1 MAFDAL
7 DAQLRQL
14 QGDIVAKSN
23 QGLMYGGTTKSEYD
37 FLAKAAMDDTKGP
50 NFYSFMAGISAGN
63 LAQQEAQ
70 QQQYD
75 RAQGLRDLNSQLIYR
90 DAQARNVNAQAAGQ
104 EATNPYIPDVQRSNI
119 GQTRANTES
128 TLANAQGQQNINPY
142 LAAGQQADNSYKA
155 AMASNTVANAAGQ
168 FNINPYLA
176 AGQQADNS
184 YKAAMA
190 SNTVANAVG
199 QFNINPHLAE
209 TQKAIIADKQT
220 SGYGG
225 LTAQQ
230 AQALAAQQKAQAP
243 VPATGTPPPATT
255 AAQPAPQLA
264 PALTPQ
270 VVSTLQGVY
279 GKLTDPTYQPSA
291 AEIAALDVWRA
302 AGKPVLPGA
311 AP

>member
-37 FLAKAAMDDTKGP
+37 FLSKAAMDDTKGP

-70 QQQYD
+70 QQQYE

-155 AMASNTVANAAGQ
+155 AMASNTVANAA
-168 FNINPYLA
+168 
-176 AGQQADNS
+176 
-184 YKAAMA
+184 
-190 SNTVANAVG
+190 G

>member
-1 MAFDAL
+1 
-7 DAQLRQL
+7 
-14 QGDIVAKSN
+14 
-23 QGLMYGGTTKSEYD
+23 
-37 FLAKAAMDDTKGP
+37 
-50 NFYSFMAGISAGN
+50 
-63 LAQQEAQ
+63 
-70 QQQYD
+70 
-75 RAQGLRDLNSQLIYR
+75 
-90 DAQARNVNAQAAGQ
+90 
-104 EATNPYIPDVQRSNI
+104 
-119 GQTRANTES
+119 
-128 TLANAQGQQNINPY
+128 
-142 LAAGQQADNSYKA
+142 
-155 AMASNTVANAAGQ
+155 
-168 FNINPYLA
+168 
-176 AGQQADNS
+176 
-184 YKAAMA
+184 MA

>member
-37 FLAKAAMDDTKGP
+37 FLSRAAMDDTKGP

-90 DAQARNVNAQAAGQ
+90 DAQTRNVNAQAAGQ
-104 EATNPYIPDVQRSNI
+104 EATNPYIPDAQTADIGYRRAMTDQTAANAI
-119 GQTRANTES
+119 GQY
-128 TLANAQGQQNINPY
+128 NINPY
-142 LAAGQQADNSYKA
+142 LAAGQQADNANKA
-155 AMASNTVANAAGQ
+155 AIASNNVANAANQ
-168 FNINPYLA
+168 FLQNPYA
-176 AGQQADNS
+176 AQRAYQDAENKRLQNEYYPQVVEATAGLKDAQAQ
-184 YKAAMA
+184 AA
-190 SNTVANAVG
+190 AN
-199 QFNINPHLAE
+199 N
-209 TQKAIIADKQT
+209 KQG
-220 SGYGG
+220 GYAG

-230 AQALAAQQKAQAP
+230 AQALAAQQKAPGP
-243 VPATGTPPPATT
+243 VTPPATGTPSPPAT
-255 AAQPAPQLA
+255 AAQPAPQ
-264 PALTPQ
+264 LTPQ

-279 GKLTDPTYQPSA
+279 GKLTDPTYQPST

>member
-75 RAQGLRDLNSQLIYR
+75 RAQGLRDLNSQLTYR
-90 DAQARNVNAQAAGQ
+90 DAQTRNVNAQAAGQ
-104 EATNPYIPDVQRSNI
+104 EATNPYIPDAQTADIGYRRAMTDQTAANAI
-119 GQTRANTES
+119 GQ
-128 TLANAQGQQNINPY
+128 Y
-142 LAAGQQADNSYKA
+142 
-155 AMASNTVANAAGQ
+155 
-168 FNINPYLA
+168 NINPYLA

>member
-37 FLAKAAMDDTKGP
+37 FLSKAAMDDTKGP

-70 QQQYD
+70 QQQYE

-128 TLANAQGQQNINPY
+128 TLANAQGQQ
-142 LAAGQQADNSYKA
+142 
-155 AMASNTVANAAGQ
+155 
-168 FNINPYLA
+168 NINPYLA